1 MSVERAGAGDPR
13 SPGGAGAVGTETRS
27 IVSCRGVEKRY
38 AVGKIEVPAL
48 NGVDLEIEA
57 GDFATL
63 AGPSGSGKTTLLN
76 MIGGLDRP
84 SAGTV
89 VVGGEDLGRLDKNR
103 LTELRLHKIGFVF
116 QAYNLVPVLSAAE
129 NVELVLRLLGVAAV
143 ERRRRVLGALAEV
156 GLEGLEDRRPAY
168 LSGGQQQRVAV
179 ARALVTRPAIVLA
192 DEPTANLDSK
202 TAEDLVA
209 LMARLN
215 ASLGLTF
222 LIGTHDAR
230 VIAHSRRRIE
240 MTDGRITRDERGAR
254 YGVS

>member
-1 MSVERAGAGDPR
+1 MSEP
-13 SPGGAGAVGTETRS
+13 
-27 IVSCRGVEKRY
+27 IVVCQGLEKRY
-38 AVGKIEVPAL
+38 QVGAVEVPAL
-48 NGVDLEIEA
+48 NGVDLEIEV

-89 VVGGEDLGRLDKNR
+89 TVDGQSLGALDKNALTTLR
-103 LTELRLHKIGFVF
+103 LTKIGFVF
-116 QAYNLVPVLSAAE
+116 QAFNLIPVLSAEE
-129 NVELVLRLLGVAAV
+129 NVEFILQLQGVGAD
-143 ERRRRVLGALAEV
+143 ERRQRARTALADV
-156 GLEGLEDRRPAY
+156 GLGGLEDRRPAY

-179 ARALVTRPAIVLA
+179 ARALVAAPAVVLA

-202 TAEDLVA
+202 TAEELIA

-215 ASLGLTF
+215 EASGVTF

-230 VIAHSRRRIE
+230 VIAHSKRHIE
-240 MTDGRITRDERGAR
+240 LTDGRITADERRQNSRAAQ
-254 YGVS
+254 